1 MIIWM
6 IPAVLILLLL
16 LSMYYLYCQIF
27 CYPLKKRPELHQ
39 IPESNLYKAYKD
51 RMTESIQE
59 MEKTPCENVSIVSVD
74 GCRLCGKLYR
84 AGEKSPLMLFFHGYH
99 GMAAWDGY
107 GIFKICRE
115 NGFSV
120 LMVDERAHGNSE
132 GSAITFG
139 IKERYDCKLWTEYAV
154 KLLGEETDISLA
166 GVSMG
171 AASVMM
177 ASELELPGNVK
188 GIVADC
194 GYSSPAAIIKETI
207 RIMKFPVEP
216 VYWFVRLSA
225 RLFGR
230 FDLEEAS
237 PLKAMKK
244 LEIPILFIHGTK
256 DSVVPLSMAEELYE
270 NCVAKKERVWIEGAD
285 HANSALT
292 DYETYKEAVLEFL
305 KQNLSRVSR

>member
-1 MIIWM
+1 MMIIWV
-6 IPAVLILLLL
+6 ILLTLILVFFLPL
-16 LSMYYLYCQIF
+16 YYLYSQIF
-27 CYPLKKRPELHQ
+27 CYPLKKRPEIHQ
-39 IPESNLYKAYKD
+39 IPKRKLYKDFKD
-51 RMTESIQE
+51 RMEKSIQE
-59 MEKTPCENVSIVSVD
+59 MEETPFEDVSIVSDD
-74 GCRLCGKLYR
+74 GFRLYGKLYK
-84 AGEKSPLMLFFHGYH
+84 AKEKSPLVLFFHGYH

-115 NGFSV
+115 NGFPV
-120 LMVDERAHGNSE
+120 LMIDDRTHGNSE
-132 GSAITFG
+132 GNATTFG

-154 KLLGEETDISLA
+154 KLLGEETDIFLA

-177 ASELELPGNVK
+177 STELELPENVK

-194 GYSSPAAIIKETI
+194 GYSEPAAIIKETL
-207 RIMKFPVEP
+207 RSMKLPTEP
-216 VYWFVRLSA
+216 VYLFVRLA
-225 RLFGR
+225 ALLFGH

-237 PLKAMKK
+237 PLQAMKK

-256 DSVVPLSMAEELYE
+256 DSVVPISMGEELYE
-270 NCVAKKERVWIEGAD
+270 NCVANKKKVWIEGAD

-305 KQNLSRVSR
+305 RQNLS